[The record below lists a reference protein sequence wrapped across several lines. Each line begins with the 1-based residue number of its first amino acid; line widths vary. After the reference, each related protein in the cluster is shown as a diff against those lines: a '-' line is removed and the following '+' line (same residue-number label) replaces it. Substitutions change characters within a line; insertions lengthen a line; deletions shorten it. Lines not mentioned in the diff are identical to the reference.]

1 MPQIKERI
9 SMTLYLILIG
19 IAAGITGGLTGLGG
33 GLIIVPMLVWAGFSQ
48 YEAQGTSTATLL
60 LPIGIMAA
68 YNYYRAGEINWRYA
82 LIIALAFV
90 VGSFLGSKIALGTD
104 PKILRKIFGGILLLI
119 AVRLLLNR

>member
-1 MPQIKERI
+1 MPRTKERI

-33 GLIIVPMLVWAGFSQ
+33 GLIIVPMLVWVGFSQ

-60 LPIGIMAA
+60 LPIGITAA
-68 YNYYRAGEINWRYA
+68 YNYYQAGQINWRYA
-82 LIIALAFV
+82 LVIALAFV

-104 PKILRKIFGGILLLI
+104 PKILRKIFGGILLLV
-119 AVRLLLNR
+119 AVRLLSNR